1 MSVRRF
7 LDVSSGHLSVETWTW
22 LDAQT
27 DADLVRASAHRH
39 AEILGGRTR
48 HGWFVYASEAPVE
61 PIPADLAAIM
71 RRARRHDCE
80 YVLFD
85 VDARLSKDLPILHP
99 GFQGTP
105 SPA

>member
-7 LDVSSGHLSVETWTW
+7 LDVSSGHLSAETWTW

-27 DADLVRASAHRH
+27 DADLVRDPSHRH

-48 HGWFVYASEAPVE
+48 LGWFVYASEAPVA
-61 PIPADLAAIM
+61 PVPADLAAIM
-71 RRARRHDCE
+71 RRARQQDVE

-85 VDARLSKDLPILHP
+85 VDAPLSKDLPVLHP
-99 GFQGTP
+99 GFQDTP
-105 SPA
+105 NPA

>member
-7 LDVSSGHLSVETWTW
+7 LDMSSSHLSAETWVW

-27 DADLVRASAHRH
+27 DADLVRDPSHPH

-48 HGWFVYASEAPVE
+48 HGWFVYASEAPVA

-71 RRARRHDCE
+71 RRARQQDVE
-80 YVLFD
+80 YVRFD
-85 VDARLSKDLPILHP
+85 VDAPLSKDLPVLHP
-99 GFQGTP
+99 GFQGTHNP
-105 SPA
+105 G